1 MQRYG
6 GRRRGRRPPRI
17 SESTNGGRSRT
28 TDSIAVSKE
37 LELPKTLTVKQL
49 ADQMRRDP
57 IDVIKELIRN
67 GVMANINQVI
77 DFNTA
82 TTVAAELG
90 FTTTALPEP
99 KEEFAIYSQLNRE
112 EDPARLVVRPP
123 VVTIL
128 GHVDHGKTTLLD
140 AIRESKVTEG
150 EVGGITQHIGAY
162 QVEYK
167 GQKITFLD
175 TPGHEAFT
183 AMRSRG
189 AKATDI
195 AVLVVAADDG
205 VMPQTIEAL
214 DHAKAAGVP
223 IVVAINKVDVPGADP
238 ERVKRQLVELGLV
251 IEEWGGEVIAVPIS
265 AKQRQGI
272 DDLLEN
278 ILVVAEVS
286 ELKADPERPAV
297 GVIVEAQID
306 KSKGPLATVLVQTG
320 TLRVGQ
326 TVVVGNSWGRVKA
339 LINEFGQRVRAAGPS
354 TPAEILGLGLLPQAG
369 ETLWAVPNEKVAKD
383 LIRERQRRLETEH
396 RVLTATTLEDASA
409 RIGTGE
415 ITDLNLIV
423 KTDVQG
429 TVDAVRGT
437 LEKLASDKGK
447 VNIIHAAAGS
457 INESDVLLAA
467 ASRAIIVGFST
478 RGEPGARHMADSDKI
493 DIRLYD
499 IIYRLSED
507 IQSALEGLL
516 KPVQQEVVE
525 GHSEVRAIFSL
536 GRRIKIAGAYVT
548 DGRISRNTTARV
560 LRNGKLLHQGTIS
573 SLKHFKDDVREMA
586 AGFECGIGVDG
597 FNDFQVGDTIEAVR
611 LGQTP

>member
-6 GRRRGRRPPRI
+6 RRRKGRRNSRT
-17 SESTNGGRSRT
+17 SESSNDGYPRA
-28 TDSIAVSKE
+28 TDAEPVPKE

-49 ADQMRRDP
+49 ADQMRGDP

-77 DFNTA
+77 DFDTA
-82 TTVAAELG
+82 TTVATELG
-90 FTTTALPEP
+90 FTTTALPETE
-99 KEEFAIYSQLNRE
+99 EEFAVYSQLDQQD
-112 EDPARLVVRPP
+112 DPSKLVVRPP

-140 AIRESKVTEG
+140 AIRESKITEG

-195 AVLVVAADDG
+195 AILVVAADDG
-205 VMPQTIEAL
+205 VMPQTVEAI

-223 IVVAINKVDVPGADP
+223 IVVAINKVDVPDADP
-238 ERVKRQLVELGLV
+238 DRVKRQLVERGLV
-251 IEEWGGEVIAVPIS
+251 IEEWGGDVIAIPIS
-265 AKQRQGI
+265 AKTHQGI

-278 ILVVAEVS
+278 ILVVAEVA

-306 KSKGPLATVLVQTG
+306 KSKGPLATVLVQRG
-320 TLRVGQ
+320 TLQVGQ
-326 TVVVGNSWGRVKA
+326 TVVVGNSWGRIRA
-339 LINEFGQRVRAAGPS
+339 LIGESGERVNAAEPS
-354 TPAEILGLGLLPQAG
+354 TPVEILGLGHLPQAG
-369 ETLWAVPNEKVAKD
+369 DTLWTVPNEKVAKHV
-383 LIRERQRRLETEH
+383 IHERQRRLDAEH
-396 RVLTATTLEDASA
+396 QVLTATTLEDTSA

-429 TVDAVRGT
+429 TVDAVRST
-437 LEKLASDKGK
+437 LEQLSTDKGK
-447 VNIIHAAAGS
+447 VNIIHSATGT
-457 INESDVLLAA
+457 INESDVLLAGT
-467 ASRAIIVGFST
+467 SNAIIIGFST
-478 RGEPGARHMADSDKI
+478 RVEPGARHMADTDKI

-525 GHSEVRAIFSL
+525 GHGEVRAIFAL
-536 GRRIKIAGAYVT
+536 GRRIKIAGTYVT
-548 DGRISRNTTARV
+548 DGRITRNATARV
-560 LRNGKLLHQGTIS
+560 LRNGELLHQGTIS
-573 SLKHFKDDVREMA
+573 SLKHLKDDVREMA

-597 FNDFQVGDTIEAVR
+597 FNDFQVGDIIEATR
-611 LGQTP
+611 LE